1 MRKLLVM
8 ATGLLVGSQACLCD
22 QWFVSYTGPNSSL
35 MEVAYGTAGNH
46 PQYAAL
52 DLTASYLRMVYGPSS
67 GWGTSIITMPSY
79 WSGGVYHQGYP
90 VIESHQTSGASLV
103 LTLHGTS
110 SSLSIAETITFQP
123 PSANEFRATVQA
135 SVTGSVQ
142 LDSRAGEAFK
152 PVMLSS
158 MHDSGTSWDASA
170 PFYDTALRAF
180 PSGGWIIPPNPPVMA
195 TQFGLL
201 GGTSLWK
208 TNAPT
213 VTIALSDSMQ
223 IAGWLNT
230 DSNPNNDNVGFWAAS
245 SSLMSTWT
253 YEIVAN
259 NATAPAQI
267 VHAGSFSMTRGNR
280 VSGGLTDLAFSDDSR
295 LVAQAGTVPF
305 LSDYPVQIVIL
316 GASPTATPS
325 RLRFRVEAQV
335 QYQAI
340 GQTIELFNYATNTFD
355 TVDFRQGSLA
365 DQTVA
370 VDAATPSQYVDPLTR
385 QVKARLKYKPTQAVP
400 NSSWRIAVDQILWE
414 ITP

>member
-1 MRKLLVM
+1 MRKLLLM
-8 ATGLLVGSQACLCD
+8 ATGLILGSQACLGD
-22 QWFVSYTGPNSSL
+22 QWFVSYTGPNNSL
-35 MEVAYGTAGNH
+35 MEIGYGTAGNQ

-52 DLTASYLRMVYGPSS
+52 DLSSCYLRMVFGLSS

-79 WSGGVYHQGYP
+79 WSGGIYHQGYP
-90 VIESHQTSGASLV
+90 VLESHQIVGANLV
-103 LTLHGTS
+103 LTLRGTS
-110 SSLSIAETITFQP
+110 SSLSIFETITFQP
-123 PSANEFRATVQA
+123 PGGNELRATVQA

-142 LDSRAGEAFK
+142 LDNRAGEAFK

-170 PFYDTALRAF
+170 PFYDTTVRTF
-180 PSGGWIIPPNPPVMA
+180 PGGGWIIAPNPPVTA

-201 GGTSLWK
+201 GGTSQWK

-213 VTIALSDSMQ
+213 VTIALSDAMQ

-230 DSNPNNDNVGFWAAS
+230 DNNPNDDNVGFWAAS
-245 SSLMSTWT
+245 SNVVPTWT
-253 YEIVAN
+253 YEIIAD

-267 VHAGSFSMTRGNR
+267 VHAGSFSMARGNR
-280 VSGGLTDLAFSDDSR
+280 VSGGLSDLANSDDSR
-295 LVAQAGTVPF
+295 LVAQAGTIPF
-305 LSDYPVQIVIL
+305 LSDYPVQIVVI
-316 GASPTATPS
+316 GSSPTATPS
-325 RLRFRVEAQV
+325 RLRLRVEGQV

-340 GQTIELFNYATNTFD
+340 GQTIELYNYATNSFD

-365 DQTVA
+365 DQIVE
-370 VDAATPSQYVDPLTR
+370 VDAATPSQYVDPQTR

-400 NSSWRIAVDQILWE
+400 NSSWRIGVDQVLWE